1 MLLGTL
7 KPIRRVYEGERIHA
21 LIFLNYKYIPNR
33 SSPRSIKIKSD
44 RELGTNE
51 LGNARTIS
59 SISFRQLDIV
69 DIVLGQD
76 GRGGKEK
83 EKKEMSV
90 EEWNGERTLLFWPL
104 K

>member
-7 KPIRRVYEGERIHA
+7 KPIRRIYEGERIHA

-33 SSPRSIKIKSD
+33 LSPRSIKIKSD

-59 SISFRQLDIV
+59 SISFRQL

>member
-7 KPIRRVYEGERIHA
+7 KPIRRVYEGGRIHA

-69 DIVLGQD
+69 LGQD

>member
-7 KPIRRVYEGERIHA
+7 KPIRRVYEGGRIHA

-44 RELGTNE
+44 RELG
-51 LGNARTIS
+51 NARTIS

-69 DIVLGQD
+69 DIVLGGEAKRKRRKRCLWRSGTGKGHCYS
-76 GRGGKEK
+76 GRLNN
-83 EKKEMSV
+83 S
-90 EEWNGERTLLFWPL
+90 
-104 K
+104 

>member
-7 KPIRRVYEGERIHA
+7 KPIRRVYEGGRIHA

-33 SSPRSIKIKSD
+33 LSPRSIKIKSD

-59 SISFRQLDIV
+59 SISFRQL

>member
-7 KPIRRVYEGERIHA
+7 KPIRRVYEGGRIHA
-21 LIFLNYKYIPNR
+21 LIFLNYKYIPNH

-69 DIVLGQD
+69 DIVLGGEAKRKRRKRCLWRSGTGKGHCYS
-76 GRGGKEK
+76 GRLNN
-83 EKKEMSV
+83 S
-90 EEWNGERTLLFWPL
+90 
-104 K
+104 

>member
-7 KPIRRVYEGERIHA
+7 KPIRRVYEGGRIHA

-76 GRGGKEK
+76 GRGGER
-83 EKKEMSV
+83 EREERDVCGGV
-90 EEWNGERTLLFWPL
+90 ERGKDIVILAA
-104 K
+104 

>member
-7 KPIRRVYEGERIHA
+7 KPIRRVYEGGRIHA

-33 SSPRSIKIKSD
+33 LSPRSIKIKSD
-44 RELGTNE
+44 RELGE
-51 LGNARTIS
+51 RTWKRSNHFLDFVS
-59 SISFRQLDIV
+59 STRYRRYRI
-69 DIVLGQD
+69 

>member
-51 LGNARTIS
+51 LGNHFLDFVS
-59 SISFRQLDIV
+59 STRYRRYRIGTGWEGRQREREERDVCGGVERGKDIV
-69 DIVLGQD
+69 ILAA
-76 GRGGKEK
+76 
-83 EKKEMSV
+83 
-90 EEWNGERTLLFWPL
+90 
-104 K
+104 

>member
-7 KPIRRVYEGERIHA
+7 KPIRRVYERIHA

-33 SSPRSIKIKSD
+33 LSPRSIKIKSD
-44 RELGTNE
+44 RELGE